1 MYLLGFIQ
9 IWTDVQKR
17 ILHCCAQTSDIL
29 HELSVDNRRQ
39 LYSQP
44 LQCNKKIDFTPASF
58 SLISSAPSGVIFE
71 DLISHIRT
79 SSFLTRAQEGCLDPF
94 HMRKPRPAQIA
105 TLKRIII
112 SFKSFLHIYFWLLWE
127 RCISFSYTFKLNK
140 LEDRRENRPRGRISN
155 KNIFNPMFLSNGG
168 PLVLITMQRLSELG
182 PLYSWSWWSFDRLVL
197 RNWFLFPHLPVP
209 ILCCWQTVSNGSLTK
224 MSTFKSHVHQTGRK
238 VHPKFSIS
246 CFKVSFNNHNSSQWI
261 VNLICHFSTH
271 GYKTS

>member
-1 MYLLGFIQ
+1 MRNRKVFSASLRAGRCQTTLRRLTFGAGDKLENPLWLLHLRGKKQHRQIKASLANFWTRLATLFFFAISFPFLYLWHTHCIVYLLGFIQ

-140 LEDRRENRPRGRISN
+140 LGDRRENRPRDRILN

-168 PLVLITMQRLSELG
+168 PLV
-182 PLYSWSWWSFDRLVL
+182 W
-197 RNWFLFPHLPVP
+197 
-209 ILCCWQTVSNGSLTK
+209 
-224 MSTFKSHVHQTGRK
+224 
-238 VHPKFSIS
+238 
-246 CFKVSFNNHNSSQWI
+246 
-261 VNLICHFSTH
+261 
-271 GYKTS
+271 